1 MPQCTT
7 VVAAYEKRKEAD
19 RMETLDA
26 QILSLTDQAATAA
39 LELAL
44 YRAGLTPD
52 PFATDH
58 PHDQLRAALHHTD
71 LLSPGDIT
79 AQPPSDGDIARVTL
93 LYLAERDASCRT
105 AITHLL
111 AHSTEPGTAV
121 TRDPGS
127 FLLALHTDLEL
138 RKRPDQGWYFHVK
151 VKPLPAS
158 TLSKLLSML
167 YAKFVG

>member
-1 MPQCTT
+1 
-7 VVAAYEKRKEAD
+7 
-19 RMETLDA
+19 METLDA

-39 LELAL
+39 LELVL
-44 YRAGLTPD
+44 RRAGLTPD

-71 LLSPGDIT
+71 LLSPGDIP

-93 LYLAERDASCRT
+93 LYLAERDASCRA

-111 AHSTEPGTAV
+111 AHSTEPGAAV

-127 FLLALHTDLEL
+127 FMLGALVLLALHTDLEL
-138 RKRPDQGWYFHVK
+138 RKRPDQGRYFHVK